1 MGLKRVKN
9 FLINE
14 DKYVY
19 PYPELIIQST
29 RNAASIPHL
38 GSELANNDNG
48 YIYFYA
54 DSDWKNNPNV
64 YIGESKNSIQSR
76 HNSTHKSTEW
86 FKAIKYPFVGVVN
99 SPNLPWDTDTRR
111 AIESKTVYK
120 LHSMGI
126 KVVNGVNSTWTNGG
140 TVHPN
145 VNNQYV
151 EDVSNIIVDYI
162 THHTGYEFV
171 SEPKNVMTTYKN
183 GNKSLA
189 STSYEAGPKND
200 DVTTKKSWTQNP
212 VSLKMLIEANIL
224 ELGILTST
232 AKLYPATASLTE
244 DGHIVFDGVE
254 YSSISSA
261 GIAAIRKH
269 RPDAISVNGWDFWGV
284 KQPDGSI
291 KKLSSY
297 RDEYKED

>member
-19 PYPELIIQST
+19 PYLELVIQST
-29 RNAASIPHL
+29 RNAVSIPHL

-54 DSDWKNNPNV
+54 DSDWKKNPNV

-76 HNSTHKSTEW
+76 HNSTHKNTEW
-86 FKAIKYPFVGVVN
+86 FKAIKYPFIGVIN

-151 EDVSNIIVDYI
+151 EDVSNIIVAYI
-162 THHTGYEFV
+162 THHTGYEFI
-171 SEPKNVMTTYKN
+171 SDPKNAMTAYKN
-183 GNKSLA
+183 GKKTSD
-189 STSYEAGPKND
+189 STSYETGLKND
-200 DVTTKKSWTQNP
+200 YVATKKSWTHNS
-212 VSLKMLIEANIL
+212 VSLKMLIDANIL
-224 ELGILTST
+224 EADMGLTST
-232 AKLYPATASLTE
+232 AKLYPANATLTV
-244 DGHIVFDGVE
+244 DGNIVFDDIE
-254 YSSISSA
+254 YSSTSSA
-261 GIAAIRKH
+261 GVAAIRKH

-284 KQPDGSI
+284 KQSDGSI

-297 RDEYKED
+297 RNEYK